1 VNNILFSIIIPVYN
15 REKVIGNAISSILNQ
30 DYSSYE
36 IIIINDGSEDDTL
49 NSLEEFKGKI
59 KIINLQKNSGP
70 GFARNRGIEIAT
82 GEWLC
87 FLDSDDTFHNQKL
100 SKISNITNLEKHN
113 CIVHNNILS
122 TTNVKIKKY
131 IKNGTFSF
139 ILKSTM
145 IYYNSVIS
153 LSSAIVKKE
162 FLLNNGICFNEN
174 KKFLGKEDYLFWLNI
189 ITKNHKIFF
198 FNNYLSTIN
207 IGNDNLTN
215 YNNMNIISIKE
226 HLKVLMFLKNKE
238 KIKFI
243 FKNVLISK
251 FIIMY
256 YKNKNYLAIIR
267 LFKTKKNKIINAIA
281 VFLFLKFV
289 LFLYRLN

>member
-1 VNNILFSIIIPVYN
+1 MQICAKEFFESNIFKNSIWFDFVKYHTSIEFFDKIIDIFY
-15 REKVIGNAISSILNQ
+15 KDI
-30 DYSSYE
+30 
-36 IIIINDGSEDDTL
+36 
-49 NSLEEFKGKI
+49 I
-59 KIINLQKNSGP
+59 KIYPNTAKLFDK
-70 GFARNRGIEIAT
+70 
-82 GEWLC
+82 
-87 FLDSDDTFHNQKL
+87 LD
-100 SKISNITNLEKHN
+100 
-113 CIVHNNILS
+113 
-122 TTNVKIKKY
+122 
-131 IKNGTFSF
+131 
-139 ILKSTM
+139 
-145 IYYNSVIS
+145 
-153 LSSAIVKKE
+153 
-162 FLLNNGICFNEN
+162 N

-243 FKNVLISK
+243 FKNVLMSK